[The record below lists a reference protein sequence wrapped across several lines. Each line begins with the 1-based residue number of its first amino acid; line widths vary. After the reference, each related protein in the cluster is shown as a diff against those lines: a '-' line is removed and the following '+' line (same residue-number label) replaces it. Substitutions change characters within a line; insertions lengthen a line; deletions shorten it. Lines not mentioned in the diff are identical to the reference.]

1 TDSRQG
7 TARISARLQQDADK
21 ATLRTLCY
29 QELANINEPSV
40 KLSPAHCALL
50 ESFIT
55 QFSIPPLKNSID
67 ALRKAMV
74 SNEKLSPADVQAL
87 RIIEPMVSSLSQEHA
102 EAMQILLVN
111 SGNQQK
117 KTMSWQTLSEQLVG
131 SVDLADRM
139 RGSFKDL

>member
-1 TDSRQG
+1 
-7 TARISARLQQDADK
+7 
-21 ATLRTLCY
+21 
-29 QELANINEPSV
+29 
-40 KLSPAHCALL
+40 
-50 ESFIT
+50 
-55 QFSIPPLKNSID
+55 
-67 ALRKAMV
+67 MV

-139 RGSFKDL
+139 RGSFKDLSGLELTKQQFADFCLYSEFGRRPKNTDPRKSGAGGHSLSIY